1 MVTLTGI
8 FNNYGSR
15 GRFAPDSRG
24 RPATLLRRRIRGSSH
39 RQEGGMQVTVEEAT
53 PILERVGRNEPG
65 AVDEMMSRF
74 GGLVWSLARRS
85 CPTTAEAEDAV
96 QEIFIELWK
105 TASRFDPSI
114 AGEATFVAMITR
126 RRLIDRTRRRT
137 RRPEPVALNES
148 SPAPESS
155 DLHLEIAEEAGIA
168 SEAFERLRPEQRQVL
183 SLAIHHGRSHEQIA
197 ATTGMPLGTVKTHAR
212 RGLIRLRQL
221 LEANGF
227 GSKNAAGAIG
237 GAS

>member
-1 MVTLTGI
+1 MTTLTMNLGGQPKISAGPTWKTVTLRPLP
-8 FNNYGSR
+8 SR
-15 GRFAPDSRG
+15 RTARVSG
-24 RPATLLRRRIRGSSH
+24 
-39 RQEGGMQVTVEEAT
+39 VEENVEEET

-65 AVDEMMSRF
+65 AVDEMMRRF

-96 QEIFIELWK
+96 QEIFIEIWK
-105 TASRFDPSI
+105 TASRFDASI

-155 DLHLEIAEEAGIA
+155 EDHLEISEEAGIA
-168 SEAFERLRPEQRQVL
+168 SEAFEKLRPEQQQVL
-183 SLAIHHGRSHEQIA
+183 TLAIHHGRSHEQIA

-221 LEANGF
+221 LEASGF
-227 GSKNAAGAIG
+227 GTQSTVGALG

>member
-1 MVTLTGI
+1 MTTFDTIYGGQPRITAGPTWKSVTLRRLP
-8 FNNYGSR
+8 SR
-15 GRFAPDSRG
+15 SAARAPG
-24 RPATLLRRRIRGSSH
+24 
-39 RQEGGMQVTVEEAT
+39 VEEIVEKET

-96 QEIFIELWK
+96 QEIFIEIWK
-105 TASRFDPSI
+105 TASRFDASI

-137 RRPEPVALNES
+137 RRPEPVALSES

-155 DLHLEIAEEAGIA
+155 EDHIEISEEAGIA
-168 SEAFERLRPEQRQVL
+168 SEAFEKLRPEQQQVL
-183 SLAIHHGRSHEQIA
+183 TLAIHHGRSHEQIA

-221 LEANGF
+221 LEASGF
-227 GSKNAAGAIG
+227 GRQIAVGALG

>member
-1 MVTLTGI
+1 M
-8 FNNYGSR
+8 NYGSR

-24 RPATLLRRRIRGSSH
+24 RPATLLRRRTRKSSH
-39 RQEGGMQVTVEEAT
+39 RRGGMQVTVEEAT

-96 QEIFIELWK
+96 QEIFIEIWK
-105 TASRFDPSI
+105 TASRFDSSI
-114 AGEATFVAMITR
+114 AGESTFVAMITR

-148 SPAPESS
+148 SPAPEVSS
-155 DLHLEIAEEAGIA
+155 HHLEVAEEAGIA
-168 SEAFERLRPEQRQVL
+168 SEAFEKLRPEQQQVL

-227 GSKNAAGAIG
+227 GRQHAVGALG
-237 GAS
+237 GVS

>member
-1 MVTLTGI
+1 M
-8 FNNYGSR
+8 NYGGQPRITAGPPRKSV
-15 GRFAPDSRG
+15 
-24 RPATLLRRRIRGSSH
+24 TLLRLPSRRTAR
-39 RQEGGMQVTVEEAT
+39 VTGVEEIVEKET

-96 QEIFIELWK
+96 QEIFIEIWK
-105 TASRFDPSI
+105 TASRFDASI

-155 DLHLEIAEEAGIA
+155 DDHLEISEEAGIA
-168 SEAFERLRPEQRQVL
+168 SEAFEKLRPEQQQVL
-183 SLAIHHGRSHEQIA
+183 TLAIHHGRSHEQIA

-221 LEANGF
+221 LESSGL
-227 GSKNAAGAIG
+227 GRQNAIGALG

>member
-1 MVTLTGI
+1 MVALTV
-8 FNNYGSR
+8 FPTNCGSR
-15 GRFAPDSRG
+15 TLQASGSQCP
-24 RPATLLRRRIRGSSH
+24 PATLRSRPTRRTARAYGAEAI
-39 RQEGGMQVTVEEAT
+39 VEEVT

-85 CPTTAEAEDAV
+85 CPTAAEAEDAV
-96 QEIFIELWK
+96 QEIFIEIWK
-105 TASRFDPSI
+105 TAARFDSTI

-148 SPAPESS
+148 SPAPERSN
-155 DLHLEIAEEAGIA
+155 DHLEVAEEAGIA
-168 SEAFERLRPEQRQVL
+168 SEAFERLRPEQQQVL

-221 LEANGF
+221 LESNGF
-227 GSKNAAGAIG
+227 GRQETVGALG
-237 GAS
+237 GAL